1 MKPSFLKQHLER
13 YAIDRQEIFN
23 RAESG
28 VKANIRDIKIFIN
41 YLDLQK
47 VTYIDGHVLIE
58 FMAYLKNERNNKFGS
73 INRKVSSIKEYFRYL
88 NFREVEGAE
97 NVKVDLWK
105 RALTGYRG
113 PVTVLNF
120 DEVQR
125 ILNLNDK
132 QSLLGFRDY
141 TIFTLIYRLGLRIG
155 EVRNIS
161 LDDIDLVNETVQV
174 FGKGRKTRLLP
185 LISDLTLLLKQ
196 WIQTRKMMKNAD
208 TENALFL
215 SKKGNQISERV
226 IQENFQ
232 KLVKKAGKLTLE
244 KVTPHSLRHAFASH
258 AMDSK
263 CDLITLKYF
272 LGHARLSSTEVY
284 LHPSIETMRSCVND
298 HVAHDIMK
306 ELINEKV
313 IILRVHQ
320 NTG

>member
-1 MKPSFLKQHLER
+1 MKPSFLQQNLER

-41 YLDLQK
+41 YLELQK
-47 VTYIDGHVLIE
+47 TNHIDGHVLIE

-120 DEVQR
+120 DEVQL
-125 ILNLNDK
+125 ILNANDK

-155 EVRNIS
+155 EVRKIS
-161 LDDIDLVNETVQV
+161 LDDINFHDESIQV
-174 FGKGRKTRLLP
+174 FGKGRKTRILP
-185 LISDLTLLLKQ
+185 LSSDLVILVKQ
-196 WIQTRKMMKNAD
+196 WIQTRKLLLNAD
-208 TENALFL
+208 ESKALFL

-232 KLVKKAGKLTLE
+232 KLVKEVGELTLE

-258 AMDSK
+258 AMDSN
-263 CDLITLKYF
+263 CDLITLKFF

-306 ELINEKV
+306 ELINQKV

-320 NTG
+320 STA